1 MLTREQKDELRARG
15 LLVLL
20 GALALLV
27 ISLTGCDRRACAR
40 QQCQRE
46 VVLVVVNNGVGV
58 PIYDDVCQCLEFAP
72 LDGGAK

>member
-1 MLTREQKDELRARG
+1 MLTREQKSELRARG
-15 LLVLL
+15 ILVLV
-20 GALALLV
+20 GAFVLLL
-27 ISLTGCDRRACAR
+27 ISLTGCDRRACVK

-46 VVLVVVNNGVGV
+46 VVLVVVNGGVGV